1 MYSSEGERVQLI
13 QNISTSEAKGA
24 VEKWLVQV
32 EDLMLRSVRDVVAR
46 SRLVRS
52 LFPLASMYSS
62 SDTGFLDWI
71 LILGMTKGRLSFD
84 LQAHIFHHA
93 GLDFIFCSFAASHV
107 PERNLWMWMC
117 SCFIFGPTSPGSTD
131 KQCANIPPPT
141 QVEESLLRTCWNT
154 ILVVRALP
162 WTIWQPSLTL
172 YWQAYAETSR
182 SQWVKDWPGQV
193 VLCTS
198 QIYWTLEVHEAI
210 QAGPNVGF
218 FHHYFI

>member
-52 LFPLASMYSS
+52 LFPLANMYSS
-62 SDTGFLDWI
+62 SNTGFLEWI

-93 GLDFIFCSFAASHV
+93 GLDFIYCSFAASHV

-117 SCFIFGPTSPGSTD
+117 SCFTVLMNFWTNFTWEHRQTVCKHPSSHPSVG
-131 KQCANIPPPT
+131 
-141 QVEESLLRTCWNT
+141 
-154 ILVVRALP
+154 ILVAHLLKYNSGCACIALDY
-162 WTIWQPSLTL
+162 LTTKL
-172 YWQAYAETSR
+172 N
-182 SQWVKDWPGQV
+182 V
-193 VLCTS
+193 VLTGLRWDFS
-198 QIYWTLEVHEAI
+198 KPVGEGL
-210 QAGPNVGF
+210 AGAGGALHLSDILDVGGSWS
-218 FHHYFI
+218 HPGGA

>member
-62 SDTGFLDWI
+62 SDTGFLEWI

-93 GLDFIFCSFAASHV
+93 GLDFIFCSVCCVS
-107 PERNLWMWMC
+107 C
-117 SCFIFGPTSPGSTD
+117 SRKEFVNVNVFLFYCPYEFLDQLHLGA
-131 KQCANIPPPT
+131 QANSVQT
-141 QVEESLLRTCWNT
+141 SLLPPKCRNHRCAPAEIQFWLCVHCLGLSDN
-154 ILVVRALP
+154 
-162 WTIWQPSLTL
+162 
-172 YWQAYAETSR
+172 QA
-182 SQWVKDWPGQV
+182 
-193 VLCTS
+193 
-198 QIYWTLEVHEAI
+198 
-210 QAGPNVGF
+210 
-218 FHHYFI
+218 